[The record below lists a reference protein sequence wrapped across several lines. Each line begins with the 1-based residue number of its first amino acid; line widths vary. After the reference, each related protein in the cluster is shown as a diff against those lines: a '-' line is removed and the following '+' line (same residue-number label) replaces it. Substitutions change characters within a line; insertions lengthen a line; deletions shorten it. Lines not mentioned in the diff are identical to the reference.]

1 MLKKIIPALAM
12 TAALTTSLL
21 ATLGDKAEAAY
32 YHTKAISVAKAN
44 LGVPYRWGGISPSGF
59 DCSGL
64 VKYSYSKAGIWLP
77 RTAAD
82 MFYNRGYRVGSLHP
96 GDLMFFAPTKA
107 SRPTHV
113 AMYIGAGKMI
123 MASSSKGVM
132 ITYTSNTYWK
142 PKYIG
147 AKRI

>member
-1 MLKKIIPALAM
+1 MLKKLISVIAITIGLSSVFA
-12 TAALTTSLL
+12 TT
-21 ATLGDKAEAAY
+21 GDKAEAAY

-44 LGVPYRWGGISPSGF
+44 LGVPYRWGGITPGGF

-64 VKYSYSKAGIWLP
+64 VKYSYSKAGKVLP

-82 MFYNRGYRVGSLHP
+82 MFYTKGYRVSYLQP
-96 GDLMFFAPTKA
+96 GDLLFYAPTKA

-123 MASSSKGVM
+123 MASSSKGV
-132 ITYTSNTYWK
+132 IVTYTNNTYWN